1 MGNQKNQD
9 EMKRNKFLR
18 CLKLS
23 AEEIQDQKK
32 LFENCGLQV
41 IKVEK
46 IDNSVLMAVFQKKK
60 KVMEERTHGKPVSCR
75 LFQQV
80 PYQFCEAVCRV
91 GFQRMYSV
99 PCDLKYGIGIYFT
112 KNLKNLADQ
121 VKKTSATT
129 ELIYVFEAE
138 VLTGSFCQGHQ
149 LNILPSPLSPGD
161 IDIHDSVV
169 DDVSSPETFVI
180 FSDTQAM
187 PQYLWTCT
195 QDHVRP
201 QDHSS
206 GLRMLSSQQSG
217 ARFSRGSSVN

>member
-1 MGNQKNQD
+1 M
-9 EMKRNKFLR
+9 
-18 CLKLS
+18 
-23 AEEIQDQKK
+23 
-32 LFENCGLQV
+32 
-41 IKVEK
+41 
-46 IDNSVLMAVFQKKK
+46 
-60 KVMEERTHGKPVSCR
+60 SCR